1 MQESQNL
8 TDNKAIDEEIDF
20 IDFFKIISEGK
31 WIIISITSL
40 ACVIVVIY
48 SLLLPNIYQSKALLV
63 PNESSSSTLNDYGG
77 LASIAGLSIA
87 PKQGPESNSY
97 KAIEKL
103 NTLSFFENN
112 ILPNIFLPNLM
123 AIEKWDPKKN
133 KIIYDEEIYDA
144 TQNKWVRDF
153 TYPQKLIPSSQE
165 SFSKFKEQIIIS
177 QDRLTGFVT
186 IVSKHQSPYVAKN
199 WVELIVDEVNSFYR
213 EKDKEEAEKA
223 ANYLNMQIIETN
235 FSEIKQVTAELLEQ
249 EIQTLTLIE
258 ANDFYVY
265 EYIDPPAVMEEKSEP
280 RRSIICIMGAFIG
293 LIISIVVVFLRHL
306 YINKA
311 NLLNG

>member
-1 MQESQNL
+1 MKNGIQ
-8 TDNKAIDEEIDF
+8 
-20 IDFFKIISEGK
+20 
-31 WIIISITSL
+31 
-40 ACVIVVIY
+40 
-48 SLLLPNIYQSKALLV
+48 
-63 PNESSSSTLNDYGG
+63 
-77 LASIAGLSIA
+77 
-87 PKQGPESNSY
+87 
-97 KAIEKL
+97 
-103 NTLSFFENN
+103 
-112 ILPNIFLPNLM
+112 
-123 AIEKWDPKKN
+123 KKN

-165 SFSKFKEQIIIS
+165 SFSIFKEQIIIS

-186 IVSKHQSPYVAKN
+186 IVAKHQSPYVAKN

-280 RRSIICIMGAFIG
+280 RRSIICIIGAFIG

>member
-8 TDNKAIDEEIDF
+8 TNNQNIDEDIDF
-20 IDFFKIISEGK
+20 IDLFKIISKGK

-40 ACVIVVIY
+40 ACVVVVIY

-63 PNESSSSTLNDYGG
+63 PNESSSSGLNDYGG

-87 PKQGPESNSY
+87 PKQGAESNSF

-103 NTLSFFENN
+103 NTLSFFRSN

-123 AIEKWDPKKN
+123 AVEKWDPKKN
-133 KIIYDEEIYDA
+133 IIIYDEEIYIA
-144 TQNKWVRDF
+144 SQNKWVREF
-153 TYPQKLIPSSQE
+153 TYPQKQIPSAQE
-165 SFSKFKEQIIIS
+165 SFSVFKEHIIIS
-177 QDRLTGFVT
+177 QDKLTGFVT
-186 IVSKHQSPYVAKN
+186 IVAKHQSPFVAKY
-199 WVELIVDEVNSFYR
+199 WVELIVQEVNSFYR

-223 ANYLNMQIIETN
+223 TNYLNMQMIETN

-258 ANDFYVY
+258 ANDYYVY
-265 EYIDPPAVMEEKSEP
+265 EYIDPPAVMEDKSEP
-280 RRSIICIMGAFIG
+280 RRSIICIIGAFIG
-293 LIISIVVVFLRHL
+293 LIVSILIVTLRHL
-306 YINKA
+306 YTNKS